1 MTMNPMRVGV
11 VGAGMISEIYL
22 KNMIRRFDELEVVA
36 VCSARMDSAR
46 RRAAQ
51 FGIEARTMDDILSD
65 PFIEMIVN
73 LTPTPAHEDIKIGRA
88 SCRERV

>member
-1 MTMNPMRVGV
+1 MTQKPMRVGV

-22 KNMIRRFDELEVVA
+22 KNMIHRFDGLEVVA

-51 FGIEARTMDDILSD
+51 FGIEARTFEFGHIYSSVRDDGKYPCWILCFD
-65 PFIEMIVN
+65 YR
-73 LTPTPAHEDIKIGRA
+73 G
-88 SCRERV
+88 